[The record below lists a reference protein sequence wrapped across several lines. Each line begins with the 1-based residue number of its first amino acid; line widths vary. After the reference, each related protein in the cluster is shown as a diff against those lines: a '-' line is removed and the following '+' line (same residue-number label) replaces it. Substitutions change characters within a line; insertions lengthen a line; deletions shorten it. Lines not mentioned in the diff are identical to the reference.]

1 MISFTTLYTIALPF
15 LKEDGGISEKNRTTV
30 EETVKKYVF
39 NQKLLYP
46 RHAEEIDNM
55 YKTFERN
62 LMFNNVLNC

>member
-1 MISFTTLYTIALPF
+1 MVSLNTLYSIALPF
-15 LKEDGGISEKNRTTV
+15 LNKDGVISEKNRPTV

-62 LMFNNVLNC
+62 LMFN

>member
-1 MISFTTLYTIALPF
+1 MISFTTLYSIVLPF
-15 LKEDGGISEKNRTTV
+15 LNEKGVISEKNKPTV

-55 YKTFERN
+55 YHKFEEDM
-62 LMFNNVLNC
+62 MFNNNV

>member
-1 MISFTTLYTIALPF
+1 MVSLDTLYSIVIPF
-15 LKEDGGISEKNRTTV
+15 LNEDGVISEKNKPTV
-30 EETVKKYVF
+30 EETVKKYIF

-62 LMFNNVLNC
+62 LMFN

>member
-1 MISFTTLYTIALPF
+1 MVSLNTLYSIVIPF
-15 LKEDGGISEKNRTTV
+15 LNKDGVISEKNRTTV

-55 YKTFERN
+55 YKEFERN
-62 LMFNNVLNC
+62 LMFN

>member
-1 MISFTTLYTIALPF
+1 MVSSTTLYSIVIPF
-15 LKEDGGISEKNRTTV
+15 LNKDGVITEKNRPTV

-55 YKTFERN
+55 YKIFERN
-62 LMFNNVLNC
+62 LMFNNV

>member
-1 MISFTTLYTIALPF
+1 MISFTTLYSIAIPF
-15 LKEDGGISEKNRTTV
+15 LNEEGVISEKNRPTV

-55 YKTFERN
+55 YKIFERN
-62 LMFNNVLNC
+62 LMFNNV

>member
-1 MISFTTLYTIALPF
+1 MVSSTTLYTIVIPF
-15 LKEDGGISEKNRTTV
+15 LNKEGVISERNRTTV

-62 LMFNNVLNC
+62 FLMFN

>member
-1 MISFTTLYTIALPF
+1 MISLNTLYSIVIPF
-15 LKEDGGISEKNRTTV
+15 LNEEGVITKQNKPTV

-55 YKTFERN
+55 YKKFEEDM
-62 LMFNNVLNC
+62 MFNNV

>member
-1 MISFTTLYTIALPF
+1 MVSLNTLYTIVIPF
-15 LKEDGGISEKNRTTV
+15 LNKEGVISERNRTTV

-62 LMFNNVLNC
+62 FLMFN

>member
-1 MISFTTLYTIALPF
+1 MVSLNTLYSIVIPF
-15 LKEDGGISEKNRTTV
+15 LNEKGVISEINKPTV
-30 EETVKKYVF
+30 EETVKKYIF

-62 LMFNNVLNC
+62 FLMFNNV

>member
-1 MISFTTLYTIALPF
+1 MVSLNTLYSIVIPF
-15 LKEDGGISEKNRTTV
+15 LNKEGVISERNRTTV

-55 YKTFERN
+55 YKTFKRN
-62 LMFNNVLNC
+62 LMFKNV